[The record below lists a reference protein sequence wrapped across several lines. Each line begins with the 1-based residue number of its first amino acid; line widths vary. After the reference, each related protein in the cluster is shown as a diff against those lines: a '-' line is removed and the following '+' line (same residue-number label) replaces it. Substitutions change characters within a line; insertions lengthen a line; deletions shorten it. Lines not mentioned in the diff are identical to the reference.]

1 MFGDASRIIERKRQN
16 PILES
21 HDEESFLPKKKNVYN
36 VLISTGYDGGIR
48 R

>member
-1 MFGDASRIIERKRQN
+1 MIGDASRIIERKRQN

-21 HDEESFLPKKKNVYN
+21 HIEESFLPKKKNVY

>member
-1 MFGDASRIIERKRQN
+1 MIGDASRIIERKRQN

-21 HDEESFLPKKKNVYN
+21 HDEKSFLPKKNVY
-36 VLISTGYDGGIR
+36 VLISTGYDDGTR